1 LRIAMPIHHKMLS
14 PRAVAVLLILALK
27 VVVAGASWA
36 GRIDVGR
43 GGAPMPAPQV
53 ALDDGWHPATLPPL
67 ELYFVGIGDLRPGL
81 LDELVDYFGHRFG
94 IRIGTLS
101 PLMFDPVAFDTTRR
115 QSVADE
121 LIAAV
126 RRRYPGVV
134 RQERTRIIA
143 VTPYDMY
150 MRAMANEWTFTF
162 SLRSPDKHSAVVSYA
177 RMDPLNLGM
186 PPSESTLRTRL
197 RKMVMKNIGI
207 MFFGLGASDNPRS
220 VMYRNI
226 LGVDDLDRMTEFVVP
241 R

>member
-1 LRIAMPIHHKMLS
+1 
-14 PRAVAVLLILALK
+14 
-27 VVVAGASWA
+27 
-36 GRIDVGR
+36 
-43 GGAPMPAPQV
+43 MPAPQV
-53 ALDDGWHPATLPPL
+53 AVGDGWHPATLPTL

-101 PLMFDPVAFDTTRR
+101 PLMSDPVTFDATRR
-115 QSVADE
+115 QTVADE

-143 VTPYDMY
+143 VTPNDMY
-150 MRAMANEWTFTF
+150 MRAMTNEWTFTF

-220 VMYRNI
+220 VMYGNI
-226 LGVDDLDRMTEFVVP
+226 LGVDDL
-241 R
+241 

>member
-1 LRIAMPIHHKMLS
+1 MNTAD
-14 PRAVAVLLILALK
+14 
-27 VVVAGASWA
+27 AGGIDASMSA
-36 GRIDVGR
+36 TRE
-43 GGAPMPAPQV
+43 PSMPALQLS
-53 ALDDGWHPATLPPL
+53 ADDGWRPTTVPAL

-81 LDELVDYFGHRFG
+81 LDELVDYFAQRFG
-94 IRIGTLS
+94 IRINTLS
-101 PLMFDPVAFDTTRR
+101 PLMFDRVTFDPTRR
-115 QSVADE
+115 QIVADE

-126 RRRYPGVV
+126 RRRHPALV
-134 RQERTRIIA
+134 REERTRIIA
-143 VTPYDMY
+143 VTSYDMY

-186 PPSESTLRTRL
+186 PPSESTLRARL
-197 RKMVMKNIGI
+197 RKMIMKNIGI

-226 LGVDDLDRMTEFVVP
+226 LGVDDLDRMTEFVIP